1 MALNITEAVNQA
13 AFDNMIVADSGS
25 QPAYIAA
32 GMVNDV
38 AFTSVRIVELEPNG
52 SCCIF
57 GAYTPDE
64 DKPDEIINAV
74 VIAPTGKE
82 MIFRDSVAALTFVN
96 RMSYGDDPDYPIEYV
111 RCVVSK
117 AIGDP
122 VAIAKSQYAA
132 HVKESAVASD
142 AVTVIAPKVESAI
155 ALGWDAMPLRSQERI
170 ASSRYEQAQAALEE
184 WEASVTE
191 RTAKLRD
198 VLVAA
203 GINPTSVALDTT
215 TPTPTPTPT
224 TP

>member
-13 AFDNMIVADSGS
+13 AFDNMFVDDAGA
-25 QPAYIAA
+25 QPDYIAA

-38 AFTSVRIVELEPNG
+38 SFDRVRIVELEPNG
-52 SCCIF
+52 SCVVF

-64 DKPDEIINAV
+64 TKPDEIINAV

-82 MIFRDSVAALTFVN
+82 MIFKDSGAALSFAN

-111 RCVVSK
+111 RCIASK
-117 AIGDP
+117 AVGDP

-132 HVKESAVASD
+132 HVKEAAFAADSVVAITPKLDSAA
-142 AVTVIAPKVESAI
+142 
-155 ALGWDAMPLRSQERI
+155 ALGWDEKPLRSQERI
-170 ASSRYEQAQAALEE
+170 AYGRYEQAQAALED
-184 WEASVTE
+184 WEASVAE

-203 GINPTSVALDTT
+203 GINPATVALDTT
-215 TPTPTPTPT
+215 TPTPTTPTP
-224 TP
+224 

>member
-13 AFDNMIVADSGS
+13 AFDNMFVDDAGA
-25 QPAYIAA
+25 QPDYIAA

-52 SCCIF
+52 SCVVF

-64 DKPDEIINAV
+64 TKPDEIINAV

-82 MIFRDSVAALTFVN
+82 MVFKDSGAALTFVN

-111 RCVVSK
+111 RCIVSK
-117 AIGDP
+117 AVGDP

-132 HVKESAVASD
+132 HVKEAALAADAVVAIGPKLDSAV
-142 AVTVIAPKVESAI
+142 
-155 ALGWDAMPLRSQERI
+155 ALGWDEKPLRSQERI
-170 ASSRYEQAQAALEE
+170 AHGRYEQAQTALED
-184 WEASVTE
+184 WKAAVDE
-191 RTAKLRD
+191 RTANLRD

-215 TPTPTPTPT
+215 PAPT